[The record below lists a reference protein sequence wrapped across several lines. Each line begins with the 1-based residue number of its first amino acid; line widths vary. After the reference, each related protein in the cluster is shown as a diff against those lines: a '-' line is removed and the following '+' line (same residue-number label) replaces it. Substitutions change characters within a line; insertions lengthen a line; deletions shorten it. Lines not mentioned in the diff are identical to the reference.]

1 MNRSLFPPLLPALII
16 AIAALGGWTAAP
28 ARAETVVIP
37 ATFSGPMTLGGT
49 AGGSDRGPCGFQ
61 GAGSNDQHLLEV
73 ATPQQLTL
81 EIAEAQH
88 LNLYIDGPGGE
99 FCIQATGGTITFPG
113 FWSPGTYRLAIA
125 TQATDV
131 VRPYQLTVSSF

>member
-1 MNRSLFPPLLPALII
+1 MMRSLFSRFSFVLPI
-16 AIAALGGWTAAP
+16 AIAAIAVSVAP
-28 ARAETVVIP
+28 PAWAETVLIP
-37 ATFSGPMTLGGT
+37 ADFSGPVTLGGT
-49 AGGSDRGPCGFQ
+49 AGGRDRGPCGFQ
-61 GAGSNDQHLLEV
+61 GAGTNDQHLLEV

-81 EIAEAQH
+81 AIAEAQQ

-125 TQATDV
+125 TQAADV
-131 VRPYQLTVSSF
+131 VRPYRLTVSRF

>member
-1 MNRSLFPPLLPALII
+1 MMRSLLSRFSLTLPI
-16 AIAALGGWTAAP
+16 AIAAIAACVALP
-28 ARAETVVIP
+28 AWAETVTIP
-37 ATFSGPMTLGGT
+37 ADFSGPITLGGT
-49 AGGSDRGPCGFQ
+49 AGGGDRGPCGFQ
-61 GAGSNDQHLLEV
+61 GAGTNDQHLLEV

-81 EIAEAQH
+81 AIAEAQH

-125 TQATDV
+125 TQAADV
-131 VRPYQLTVSSF
+131 LRPYQLTVSRF